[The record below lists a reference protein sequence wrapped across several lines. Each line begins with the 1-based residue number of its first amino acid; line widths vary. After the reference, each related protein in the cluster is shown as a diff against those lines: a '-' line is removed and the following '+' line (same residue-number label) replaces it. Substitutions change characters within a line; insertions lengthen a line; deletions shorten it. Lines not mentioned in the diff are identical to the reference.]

1 MTGNYEVIMNTL
13 DKIFTTLYSAI
24 NDYFENIFNAPSTI
38 NRIMKYYAIGI
49 NNDKPLER
57 YIMFGGKIV
66 KVFEIKLKYGD
77 SE

>member
-1 MTGNYEVIMNTL
+1 MTENYEVVINTI
-13 DKIFTTLYSAI
+13 DKILTTLYSAM